1 MKKTIFSL
9 IIISLLCLGAIDVNA
24 QRMGDMKDTF
34 TKLNQEMV
42 ELSKAGKYVSLQK
55 FYEDDVISLPYNR
68 PMEKG
73 FNEVLAGHQM
83 RQGAGYKLVDGQMTT
98 VELISKDDLVVEI
111 GTFVY
116 TVSFPGP
123 PEPITDNGKYMTIWR
138 MQKDGSW
145 KIAAETWNS
154 DQGQQSQQRGGARQQ
169 EPGQF
174 PSTIIQAPDSKT
186 QDGR

>member
-1 MKKTIFSL
+1 L
-9 IIISLLCLGAIDVNA
+9 IIISLLCLGAMGVNA
-24 QRMGDMKDTF
+24 QRMGAMKDTF

-42 ELSKAGKYVSLQK
+42 SLSKAGKYESLQK

-68 PMEKG
+68 PMERG
-73 FNEVLAGHQM
+73 FNEILAGYKM
-83 RQGAGYKLVDGQMTT
+83 RQNVGYKLVDGQMTT
-98 VELISKDDLVVEI
+98 VELIIKEDLVVEV
-111 GTFVY
+111 GTFIY

-138 MQKDGSW
+138 MQQDGSW

-154 DQGQQSQQRGGARQQ
+154 DKGQQSQQRGGAKQQ

-174 PSTIIQAPDSKT
+174 PSTIIQAPDTKT
-186 QDGR
+186 QDDR

>member
-1 MKKTIFSL
+1 MKKMIFSL
-9 IIISLLCLGAIDVNA
+9 IIISLLCLGVMDVNA
-24 QRMGDMKDTF
+24 QRMGAMKDTF
-34 TKLNQEMV
+34 IKLNQEMV
-42 ELSKAGKYVSLQK
+42 ELSKAGKYESLQK

-83 RQGAGYKLVDGQMTT
+83 RRGAGYKLVDGQMTT
-98 VELISKDDLVVEI
+98 VELIAKDDLVVEI

-138 MQKDGSW
+138 MQKDNSW

-154 DQGQQSQQRGGARQQ
+154 DKGQQSQQRSGSSQQ

-174 PSTIIQAPDSKT
+174 PSTIQQAPDTKT